1 MDVFELFAKLTLNT
15 EDYDKNLEKS
25 EKKGMNW
32 GKGLGTAMKVGAGA
46 VAAVGTAAVAAGT
59 ALVKNSGEVAQYGDH
74 IDKMSQK
81 IGISAKAYQEWD
93 AVLQHSGASVDSL
106 QTVMRTLSQQAEK
119 GGDAFAKLGISQS
132 EVASMSKEDLFGKVI
147 TGLQGMEEGTERT
160 VLAQQLLGR
169 GSTELGALLNTSAE
183 DTQKMI
189 DEVHKLGG
197 VMSDDAVKAAAEYQD
212 RLQDMNTAL
221 DGMKRNL
228 MSNFLPGLSVVMK
241 GLTGVFSGD
250 FDEGLANVEK
260 GISDLT
266 TKIVEKIPQALAVG
280 AKIIEA
286 ISQSFVQ
293 NIPTIMPALVD
304 LVLQMSNFTIQQL
317 PMLIDV
323 ALQMILTIADGLTN
337 ALPELVPSIVD
348 VILTIVE
355 KLTEPEM
362 LNQLIDAAI
371 EIIFALSEG
380 LMKSLPRILEA
391 VAYIMGNLLVA
402 IGENVP
408 KVAMAAIWLMA
419 EFIAS
424 ILLKAPELFEAIGMI
439 MMNLIAAIVKFFVPM
454 EETGDELLEKI
465 AGAIDKGIQK
475 AKEWGTDLIENFI
488 GGIKS
493 KIGAVKDA
501 VGNVAN
507 TVKDFLGFS
516 EPDEGPLSNFHTFA
530 PDMID
535 LFTKGIDDNLGKI
548 RSASADF
555 ASAMLPEQAG
565 GTQLAGAGG
574 YGGDIIIPVYIGSDK
589 IDEVLVNAEQVR
601 NYRSGGR

>member
-15 EDYDKNLEKS
+15 DEYDKNLEKS
-25 EKKGMNW
+25 EKKGLNW
-32 GKGLGTAMKVGAGA
+32 GKGLGTAMKVGASA

-81 IGISAKAYQEWD
+81 IGISAEAYQEWD

-119 GGDAFAKLGISQS
+119 GGDAFARLGIAQS
-132 EVASMSKEDLFGKVI
+132 DVANMSKEDLFAKVI

-250 FDEGLANVEK
+250 YDEGLANVEK

-266 TKIVEKIPQALAVG
+266 QKIVDKIPQALAVG

-286 ISQSFVQ
+286 LSTSVIQ
-293 NIPTIMPALVD
+293 NIPQIMPALVD
-304 LVLQMSNFTIQQL
+304 LVIQMANFTIQQL

-337 ALPELVPSIVD
+337 ALPELLPAIVD

-355 KLTEPEM
+355 KLTEPDM
-362 LNQLIDAAI
+362 LSQLIDAAI
-371 EIIFALSEG
+371 QIIFALAEG
-380 LMKSLPRILEA
+380 IVNSLPRILEA
-391 VAYIMGNLLVA
+391 VAMIMGNLLVA
-402 IGENVP
+402 IIDNVP
-408 KVAMAAIWLMA
+408 KILEAGIMLIA
-419 EFIAS
+419 EFLEG
-424 ILLKAPELFEAIGMI
+424 ILEKAPELLEGIGLI
-439 MMNLIAAIVKFFVPM
+439 MLNLIAAIVKFFVPM

-465 AGAIDKGIQK
+465 AGAIDEGIQK
-475 AKEWGTDLIENFI
+475 AKKWGTDLIENFI

-535 LFTKGIDDNLGKI
+535 LFTQGINDNLS
-548 RSASADF
+548 RVQSASYDF
-555 ASAMLPEQAG
+555 ASAMVPEQAQG
-565 GTQLAGAGG
+565 LQLAGAGG
-574 YGGDIIIPVYIGSDK
+574 SGGDIIIPVYIGSDK
-589 IDEVLVNAEQVR
+589 IDEVIVNAEQVR
-601 NYRSGGR
+601 NYRGGGR

>member
-1 MDVFELFAKLTLNT
+1 MDVFDLFAKLSLDSS
-15 EDYDKNLEKS
+15 EYEKGLDKAKTQGSKLAS
-25 EKKGMNW
+25 
-32 GKGLGTAMKVGAGA
+32 GLGTAMKVGAGA

-59 ALVKNSGEVAQYGDH
+59 ALVKESGNVAEYGDH

-81 IGISAKAYQEWD
+81 IGISAEAYQEWD

-106 QTVMRTLSQQAEK
+106 QMVMKTLSTQAEK
-119 GGDAFAKLGISQS
+119 GSDAFAKLGISQS
-132 EVASMSKEDLFGKVI
+132 EVANMSKEDLFGKVI

-250 FDEGLANVEK
+250 YDEGLANVEK

-266 TKIVEKIPQALAVG
+266 QKIVDKIPQALAVG

-304 LVLQMSNFTIQQL
+304 LVLQMANFTIQQL

-337 ALPELVPSIVD
+337 ALPELLPAIVD

-355 KLTEPEM
+355 KLTEPDM

-371 EIIFALSEG
+371 QIIFALAEG
-380 LMKSLPRILEA
+380 IINSLPRILEA
-391 VAYIMGNLLVA
+391 VAMIMGNLLVA
-402 IGENVP
+402 IIDNVP
-408 KVAMAAIWLMA
+408 KILEAGIMLIA
-419 EFIAS
+419 EFLAG
-424 ILLKAPELFEAIGMI
+424 ILEKAPELLEGIGLI
-439 MMNLIAAIVKFFVPM
+439 MLNLIAAIVKFFVPM

-535 LFTKGIDDNLGKI
+535 LFTQGIDAGLGKVQE
-548 RSASADF
+548 ASANF
-555 ASAMLPEQAG
+555 AYAMAPQMADVSSVEV
-565 GTQLAGAGG
+565 AGA
-574 YGGDIIIPVYIGSDK
+574 GGDIIIPIYLGSDK
-589 IDEVLVNAEQVR
+589 IDEVIVNAEQTR
-601 NYRSGGR
+601 NYRGGGR